1 MTIIDMLQ
9 QSLFLTLLGMGV
21 VFAFLIILI
30 VCMTLSHKVLHAL
43 KLDQEAVERRLIG
56 GHARAAG
63 GNAEGKGNGKIA
75 ESDGKAVLKSRKK
88 RFFIFLE

>member
-30 VCMTLSHKVLHAL
+30 VFMILSHKVLHAL
-43 KLDQEAVERRLIG
+43 KRDQEPVEQQKPSAAPVSTGQDGAVI
-56 GHARAAG
+56 AA
-63 GNAEGKGNGKIA
+63 IA
-75 ESDGKAVLKSRKK
+75 AAIREKQS
-88 RFFIFLE
+88 